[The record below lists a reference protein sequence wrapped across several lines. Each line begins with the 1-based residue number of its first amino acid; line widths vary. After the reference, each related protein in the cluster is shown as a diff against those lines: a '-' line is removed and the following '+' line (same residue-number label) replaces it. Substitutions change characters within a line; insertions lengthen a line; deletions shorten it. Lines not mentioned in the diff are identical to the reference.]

1 MKVRLLVKA
10 VLFILEVLAK
20 QTENKVDDLVV
31 VKIKKV
37 LNNLEGVS
45 SEEIIDVEVKKW
57 LLKYSKI

>member
-1 MKVRLLVKA
+1 MVKREEEKMKVRLLVKA

-45 SEEIIDVEVKKW
+45 SEEIIDVEVKK
-57 LLKYSKI
+57 

>member
-45 SEEIIDVEVKKW
+45 SEEIIDVEVKK
-57 LLKYSKI
+57 